1 MAHVLTEE
9 ERKELL
15 EYIEKYEPYD
25 DDDPIIHRFDGDE
38 RDDHRMMATIAKRS
52 LEGKA

>member
-9 ERKELL
+9 ERNELL
-15 EYIEKYEPYD
+15 EYIAKHKPYD
-25 DDDPIIHRFDGDE
+25 DDDPILLRFDGE
-38 RDDHRMMATIAKRS
+38 CDHERMMATIAKRI